1 MAGLGIR
8 LFTDEHIFKD
18 LARELRNRGYD
29 AEGCYEVGR
38 ANQGISDEEQLEY
51 ATRRGCAILTEDRT
65 DFKLIDEAWKTVG
78 RQHAGIIS
86 HSASRQRFRRAV
98 AVCRATPERLLA

>member
-51 ATRRGCAILTEDRT
+51 ATRRGCAIL
-65 DFKLIDEAWKTVG
+65 
-78 RQHAGIIS
+78 
-86 HSASRQRFRRAV
+86 AV
-98 AVCRATPERLLA
+98 RS